1 MLDSLLQYLQTISLA
16 MPLPLFIIAGS
27 LVEEAIAIIPS
38 PFVTTL
44 AGSIAAQQNSNYAYL
59 VALAVLAG
67 AAKTLGCYVY
77 YVLADKAEDILS
89 SRFGKYLGIS
99 HKSIEAIGK
108 KFEQGKRDDIVLF
121 LLRATPLMPT
131 APISLAAGIIK
142 VNMKH
147 YLWASFAGLTVRSLF
162 FIYLGYT
169 TTGTLSNLQDTI
181 GSYEMYGK
189 IALLV
194 LFAVALVVFWKQRR
208 QHHK

>member
-1 MLDSLLQYLQTISLA
+1 MLDSILQYLQQISLA
-16 MPLPLFIIAGS
+16 MPLPLFVVAGS
-27 LVEEAIAIIPS
+27 LLEEAIAIIPS

-44 AGSIAAQQNSNYAYL
+44 AGSIAAQQNSNYFYL
-59 VALAVLAG
+59 ALLAILAG
-67 AAKTLGCYVY
+67 AAKTLGSWVY
-77 YVLADKAEDILS
+77 YVVADKAEDILAS
-89 SRFGKYLGIS
+89 KYGKYLGVS
-99 HKSIEAIGK
+99 HKSIESIGK

-142 VNMKH
+142 VNMRH
-147 YLWASFAGLTVRSLF
+147 YLWATFAGLTVRSFF

-169 TTGTLSNLQDTI
+169 TTGTLTSLQETI
-181 GSYEMYGK
+181 GSYEVYGK

-194 LFAVALVVFWKQRR
+194 LFALALAWFWKQRR